1 MSFRSHIFLLAF
13 GLIFAEIGAIPFSP
27 DPAYFDGLRGM
38 EGTTG
43 YSEIL
48 LPITQYH
55 QYHSR
60 GRRFE
65 NEPPLESPHKGRIRI
80 LGKRTSKKTPN
91 EGRDNQRIQF
101 N

>member
-38 EGTTG
+38 EGTTD
-43 YSEIL
+43 YTEVL

-60 GRRFE
+60 GKRFE
-65 NEPPLESPHKGRIRI
+65 IEPNLESHKGRIRI

-91 EGRDNQRIQF
+91 EGRYN
-101 N
+101 